1 MPRFDP
7 IQTNFSAGEISP
19 RLKGN
24 FQIDKYKQ
32 GLQTLENMFVQ
43 THGGVS
49 RRGGSKYVAEV
60 KDSSKVTVLHSFK
73 YKDEFSYILEFGDL
87 YIRFYRSQAQIP
99 DNGSPYEVVTTYVE
113 AELRDLRIAQDEDT
127 LYIVHK
133 NHLPAQLIRTGH
145 ATWVLADID
154 LSHGG
159 IATVDTIVE
168 PDKEVWTLRGSV
180 ADNDWKSICWSPE
193 RGIFCAV
200 SIDGSNRVMTS
211 PNGTDWTA
219 RTAAAAEAW
228 QAVCWS
234 PELSLF
240 CAVAFDAIM
249 TSPNGIAWT
258 SRSAPGTLN
267 WNSVCWS
274 PELGLFCAVS
284 LGLSVGNNVMTS
296 PNGITWTRRVPPE
309 ESRWQSVCWSPEL
322 GLFCAVAY
330 EAEADYQVMTS
341 LDGITWTGRLS
352 DNANEWYSVCWSP
365 ELNLFCAVSSTGT
378 NDRVMTSPD
387 GVTWTERITTDRDWR
402 SVCWSPKFN
411 LFVAVADTGGSN
423 NRVMTSPDGITWTE
437 ATNITENDW
446 QAVCWSPELG
456 IFAAVSDSGSGSRVM
471 TGYYGLANGT
481 YTEVELSGGAGEDA
495 EATIVIADYVID
507 SITITEPG
515 IDYEVDDTL
524 TIDYTD
530 IGGGKGPITCDVAT
544 LSLGMPFDWDTA
556 NYPTLIWF
564 FEQRL
569 WLASTPDQPN
579 KLWGSK
585 TANYFNFY
593 LGIGLASDGI
603 EVSIK
608 EATKLLWVT
617 TSNVILLGAH
627 NAPFKV
633 SANTLNEAL
642 TPTNI
647 RVVRIANY
655 GSAFLPAIDLDGDSI
670 FVQKGLR
677 KIRRLEYDSIKDK
690 HKAADVTILSDHI
703 TESGLI
709 DIAYIDEPI
718 PMIFGVRTDGVL
730 VSLTYEPE
738 FGIFGWGRH
747 PVGGADVLVKSIA
760 ISDAITAD
768 EDELWMIVER
778 TVNSNTVQYIEFLTQ
793 GLSPEDVLVDA
804 FFIDSGVTKT
814 GSAFTTFTGLTHLI
828 GETVQVFA
836 DGLVQATKVV
846 SGAGEITITAADKA
860 HAGLACDAIIETLP
874 LEGGNPVGSAMGKI
888 KRLSHVVLRLY
899 KSFAFTIGDL
909 IDSNTED
916 VDLGATLF
924 TDDTEELDFYG
935 DYETGGQMKISITDP
950 VPFTL
955 LAAMYKARTGE

>member
-7 IQTNFSAGEISP
+7 VQTNFSAGEISP
-19 RLKGN
+19 RLLGN

-32 GLQTLENMFVQ
+32 GLKTLENMFVQ

-60 KDSSKVTVLHSFK
+60 KDSSKVTVLHPFK

-87 YIRFYRSQAQIP
+87 YIRFYRNQAQIP

-133 NHLPAQLIRTGH
+133 NHLPAQLTQTGH
-145 ATWVLADID
+145 ATWVLANID
-154 LSHGG
+154 FSHGG

-168 PDKEVWTLRGSV
+168 PEIEKWTLRGSS
-180 ADNDWKSICWSPE
+180 ADSNWNSICWSPE
-193 RGIFCAV
+193 RGLFIAV
-200 SIDGSNRVMTS
+200 ST
-211 PNGTDWTA
+211 NGTIMSSSDGINWSG
-219 RTAAAAEAW
+219 RAAAAANAW
-228 QAVCWS
+228 QSVCWS

-240 CAVAFDAIM
+240 CAVSTDGANRAM
-249 TSPNGIAWT
+249 TSPNG
-258 SRSAPGTLN
+258 
-267 WNSVCWS
+267 V
-274 PELGLFCAVS
+274 
-284 LGLSVGNNVMTS
+284 
-296 PNGITWTRRVPPE
+296 TWTIRAGAAYEWRA
-309 ESRWQSVCWSPEL
+309 VCWSPEL
-322 GLFCAVAY
+322 GLFCAVASNDRIMTSPNGIIWTSRDAIGVNAWY
-330 EAEADYQVMTS
+330 GICWSPERGLFVAVSTDDSIMASYDGIIWNAETASENSWWTSICWSSELALFCAVSAGGDVMTS
-341 LDGITWTGRLS
+341 PNGAAWTKRTEAS
-352 DNANEWYSVCWSP
+352 ADIWNSVCWSP
-365 ELNLFCAVSSTGT
+365 ELGLFVAVALDGAGI
-378 NDRVMTSPD
+378 MTSVD
-387 GVTWTERITTDRDWR
+387 GITWIGGNSPAVNQWR
-402 SVCWSPKFN
+402 SVCWSPERG
-411 LFVAVADTGGSN
+411 LFVAVASTGTGN
-423 NRVMTSPDGITWTE
+423 
-437 ATNITENDW
+437 
-446 QAVCWSPELG
+446 
-456 IFAAVSDSGSGSRVM
+456 RVM
-471 TGYYGLANGT
+471 TGYYGFVNGT
-481 YTEVELSGGAGEDA
+481 YTEVVLSGGSGEDA
-495 EATIVIADYVID
+495 EATIVIVSHAIN

-515 IDYEVDDTL
+515 KDYVVDDTL
-524 TIDYTD
+524 DIYHLD
-530 IGGGKGPITCDVAT
+530 IGGGKGPVTCDVAT
-544 LSLGMPFDWDTA
+544 LDSGIPSDWDAA
-556 NYPTLIWF
+556 NYPTLVWF
-564 FEQRL
+564 FEQRF
-569 WLASTPDQPN
+569 WFASTPDQPN
-579 KLWGSK
+579 KIWGSK
-585 TANYFNFY
+585 TANYFDFY

-647 RVVRIANY
+647 RAVRIANY

-690 HKAADVTILSDHI
+690 HKAVDVTILSDHI
-703 TESGLI
+703 TESGVTDL
-709 DIAYIDEPI
+709 AYIDEPI

-760 ISDAITAD
+760 VSDAITAD

-804 FFIDSGVTKT
+804 FFIDSGITKT
-814 GSAFTTFTGLTHLI
+814 GSAFTTFDGLTHLI
-828 GETVQVFA
+828 GETVKVFA
-836 DGLVQATKVV
+836 DGIVQADKVV

-888 KRLSHVVLRLY
+888 KRISHVVLRLY
-899 KSFAFTIGDL
+899 KSLAFTIGNL
-909 IDSNTED
+909 IDSSTED

-935 DYETGGQMKISITDP
+935 DYETGGQMKIQITDP

-955 LAAMYKARTGE
+955 LAAMYKARTRE